1 MQIISEIA
9 EIIAVQP
16 TEVWY
21 CTFSF
26 SILGKR
32 IRYDGGN
39 M

>member
-9 EIIAVQP
+9 EIIASAADGGLVLYFF
-16 TEVWY
+16 V
-21 CTFSF
+21 